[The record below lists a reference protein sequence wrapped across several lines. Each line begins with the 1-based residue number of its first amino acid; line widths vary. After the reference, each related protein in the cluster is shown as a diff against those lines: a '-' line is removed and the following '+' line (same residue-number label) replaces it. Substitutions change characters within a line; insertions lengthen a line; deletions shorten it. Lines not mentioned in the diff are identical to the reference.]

1 MSDRSKELIR
11 HTEDL
16 IASIKELRGALLD
29 YQKGCERLLKAGESG
44 ASRRSTVETVD
55 LFKFA
60 EKRQRVAEALTEFET
75 ARRRARVG
83 LIAVAEEEGS
93 SLSEVA
99 RTLHVSRQL
108 LSRQAIEGWED
119 VP

>member
-1 MSDRSKELIR
+1 ME
-11 HTEDL
+11 
-16 IASIKELRGALLD
+16 
-29 YQKGCERLLKAGESG
+29 YQKGCQQLLKAGASG
-44 ASRRSTVETVD
+44 GSNRSTVETVD

-75 ARRRARVG
+75 TRRRARVG

-93 SLSEVA
+93 SLSDVA
-99 RTLHVSRQL
+99 RTLAVSRQL
-108 LSRQAIEGWED
+108 LSRQAIEGWQD

>member
-1 MSDRSKELIR
+1 MSDRAAELIR

-16 IASIKELRGALLD
+16 IESIKELRGALLE
-29 YQKGCERLLKAGESG
+29 YQRGCERLLKAGESG
-44 ASRRSTVETVD
+44 GSGRSTVETVD

-60 EKRQRVAEALTEFET
+60 EKRERVAETLSDFET
-75 ARRRARVG
+75 TRRRARVG

-108 LSRQAIEGWED
+108 LSRQAIEGWQD